1 MEFDGIKILAI
12 DDQPDN
18 LLSLKALI
26 KDKFKNVQVF
36 TSLSGSKGIELALL
50 ENPDVI
56 LLDVIMPGLDGFE
69 VCRRLKSDD
78 RLIGIPVVFVTA
90 LKSERETRIKALEA
104 GGDAFLTKPI
114 DESELVAQIRSMVKI
129 RTANREKEDI
139 NEQLKKLVIEQTNE
153 LKQTHKA
160 TLNLLE
166 DLKAENFT
174 RQKTEIA
181 LRESEEKY
189 RLLIENANEAIY
201 VLRDLR
207 IKFFNKACMQIT
219 GFSDVELRNKSMLD
233 LLSKNDQN
241 ALILLHK
248 HLIDQEVQNTNEIY
262 QITSAAGNK
271 VWLSVNSVR
280 IDWEGEPATLN
291 FATNITE
298 KKLAEEALE
307 KSEMLLRAIID
318 NAPFEIW
325 ARDTNNIGILENRI
339 FVDNFGSIL
348 GLTPRTDPR
357 IDIETLTRWE
367 KLNQQVFNG
376 KSLVDEFEF
385 DVNGENRLMQ
395 QILFPIQSGDLVI
408 GIAGFNIDITE
419 KKLAEIKM
427 QNYNLRLEMAMQIGN
442 IAWWEMD
449 FNTGKIQYGSRK
461 TEMLGYEP
469 IGFNHYSDFMNLVHP
484 SDYERCMAA
493 MRDHYSGKKD
503 KYEVEYRIRN
513 VSGEYR
519 WFYDVGTI
527 SKRDEYGDPL
537 VASGLVMDITPRKIA
552 EEALNESREQLK
564 DFAAHLQNVREEERV
579 LLAREIHDELGQILV
594 AMKIDLGLLKQNVV
608 RYTLPDQSV
617 KVIAKFNELTNLLE
631 NTIHTTRKI
640 MTDLRPE
647 ALEVLGLSDAIK
659 QYINNFEE
667 RYHVICTYQ
676 NDITDLVL
684 ESQQS
689 LALFRIIQEGLNNI
703 AKHAKA
709 SKVTIH
715 LWVENNDRL
724 YLIISDNGIGIDETQ
739 KKKPDSYGLLGMNER
754 VYLLEGKLTITGTKN
769 HGTSLKVEMPYRKL
783 EKLN

>member
-26 KDKFKNVQVF
+26 KDQFKNAQVY
-36 TSLSGSKGIELALL
+36 TSLSGSKGIELAIL

-90 LKSERETRIKALEA
+90 LKSERETRIKALEV

-129 RTANREKEDI
+129 RRANREKEDI

-189 RLLIENANEAIY
+189 RLLIENANEAIF
-201 VLRDLR
+201 VLRDFR
-207 IKFFNKACMQIT
+207 IKFFNKACIQIT
-219 GFSDVELRNKSMLD
+219 GFNEVELRNKSMLD

-241 ALILLHK
+241 ALILLHQR
-248 HLIDQEVQNTNEIY
+248 LINGKIQNTNEIY
-262 QITSAAGNK
+262 QITSASGNK

-325 ARDTNNIGILENRI
+325 ARDTNNIGILENKI

-357 IDIETLTRWE
+357 IDMETLNRWE
-367 KLNQQVFNG
+367 KLNQQVFTG
-376 KSLVDEFEF
+376 KSLVEEFEF

-419 KKLAEIKM
+419 KKRAEIKM
-427 QNYNLRLEMAMQIGN
+427 QNYNQRLEMAMQVGN

-449 FNTGKIQYGSRK
+449 FDTGKIQYGSRK
-461 TEMLGYEP
+461 TEMLGYKP

-527 SKRDEYGDPL
+527 SKRDEHGDPL
-537 VASGLVMDITPRKIA
+537 VASGLIMDITPRKIA
-552 EEALNESREQLK
+552 EEALTESREQLK

-608 RYTLPDQSV
+608 RYTLPDQSE
-617 KVIAKFNELTNLLE
+617 KVLAKFNELTNLLE

-647 ALEVLGLSDAIK
+647 ALEVLGFSDAIK

-667 RYHVICTYQ
+667 RYHVKCTYQ
-676 NDITDLVL
+676 NDIDDLVL
-684 ESQQS
+684 DSQQS

-703 AKHAKA
+703 AKHARATKA
-709 SKVTIH
+709 TIH
-715 LWVENNDRL
+715 LWVENDDRL
-724 YLIISDNGIGIDETQ
+724 HLIIADNGIGIDETR

-754 VYLLEGKLTITGTKN
+754 VYLLEGKLTITGKLN
-769 HGTSLKVEMPYRKL
+769 HGTSLKVEMPYRKFA
-783 EKLN
+783 K